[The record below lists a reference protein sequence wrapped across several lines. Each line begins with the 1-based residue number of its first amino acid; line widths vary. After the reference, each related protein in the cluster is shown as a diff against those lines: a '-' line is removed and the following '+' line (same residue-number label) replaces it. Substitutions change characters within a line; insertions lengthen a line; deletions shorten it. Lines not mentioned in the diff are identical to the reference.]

1 MKDKNFFFIFV
12 ILLFQI
18 YFEKRATWKKTLCFH
33 FSVHLMKI
41 TNEIVGTFTISF
53 VEVDKVVH
61 FVVSHCKEIIF
72 HYKVNSTV
80 NFTPVTSI

>member
-1 MKDKNFFFIFV
+1 MKDKNFFLIFV

-18 YFEKRATWKKTLCFH
+18 HFDKRATWKKTLCFH

-41 TNEIVGTFTISF
+41 TNEIVGTFTTS
-53 VEVDKVVH
+53 VVH
-61 FVVSHCKEIIF
+61 FIVS

-80 NFTPVTSI
+80 NFTPVTTSTST